1 MKGKSLKRVA
11 PAVIGGLMLAAVVL
25 WLGAGPSFG
34 QSPFTEASLVRQ
46 HCGACHKPDAE
57 GRLEVIEETRKSPEE
72 WKNVII
78 RMTRLNS
85 AVLDDAKFYPVV
97 KELSAHL
104 GLTPAEMAKVAY
116 YNSDENSQYREI
128 PGTDLEKRIFAACV
142 RCHTYGKIA
151 SHRMTESQWNENR
164 NLHLGYYPTSVPQ
177 MREMDWTK
185 ESKDLIPEL
194 AGLFPFDSPEW
205 KAWMDNRKPV
215 DLSGEWRV
223 AGYQPGLGYYE
234 GMYLFSPDAD
244 KGEDEYLVRREVRY
258 AGGMVLKQSGTGTLF
273 SGYHLR
279 YALAPTPMSGRV
291 EGVFDLD
298 AASGRFG
305 GKWWAVVQDANAF
318 GNEQFVHTGKAP
330 TVLAAFPQALQA
342 DPEAEQTL
350 TLVGTGLPENAGPGD
365 ILFSDP
371 EVKVTSVVESTASK
385 IVCRITV
392 GGASLRTA
400 TIQVGDAAYANPV
413 TLYDKVDGIRI
424 LPHIGRARVA
434 SGAAYPPQGV
444 QFVAR
449 GVHFGADGKAGT
461 EDDVML
467 EPVDASWRLAEE
479 TTREGDDD
487 LKYLMTSIDG
497 GLYTPVTTYGPIAE
511 RRQRREGVGL
521 IAVEAALK
529 AGGEELTDRALLAVT
544 VPDFITHIK

>member
-1 MKGKSLKRVA
+1 MGRRTTRVA
-11 PAVIGGLMLAAVVL
+11 PAVRILPWLAAAWL
-25 WLGAGPSFG
+25 WLAAGPCFG
-34 QSPFTEASLVRQ
+34 QTPFTETSLVRQ
-46 HCGACHKPDAE
+46 HCGACHKPDQN

-85 AVLDDAKFYPVV
+85 AVLDDAKFQPVV

-104 GLTPAEMAKVAY
+104 GLTPAEMARVAY

-128 PGTDLEKRIFAACV
+128 PGSDMEKRIFAACV

-177 MREMDWTK
+177 LREMDWTK

-194 AGLFPFDSPEW
+194 ARLFPFDAPEW
-205 KAWMDNRKPV
+205 KTWMENRKAV
-215 DLSGEWRV
+215 DLAGRWRV
-223 AGYQPGLGYYE
+223 AGYQPGLGVYE
-234 GMYLFSPDAD
+234 GWYAFTPDAE
-244 KGEDEYLVRREVRY
+244 KGADEYRITREVRY
-258 AGGMVLKQSGTGTLF
+258 ASGVVLKQSGMGTLF

-279 YALAPTPMSGRV
+279 YALPPTPLTGRV

-298 AASGRFG
+298 AASMRFQ

-318 GNEQFVHTGKAP
+318 GNEEFIPAGSGAGL
-330 TVLAAFPQALQA
+330 LAAFPQSFKVDAAA
-342 DPEAEQTL
+342 DQTL
-350 TLVGTGLPENAGPGD
+350 ILIGAGLLEGVGPAD
-365 ILFSDP
+365 IVFSDP
-371 EVKVTSVVESTASK
+371 EVKVQAVAESGPDK
-385 IVCRITV
+385 IVCTIRV

-400 TIQVGDAAYANPV
+400 TLKVKEAAYADP
-413 TLYDKVDGIRI
+413 LIFYDKMDGIRI
-424 LPHIGRARVA
+424 LPRIGRARVS

-449 GVHFGADGKAGT
+449 GVHFGPDGQPDTA
-461 EDDVML
+461 DDVML
-467 EPVDASWRLAEE
+467 DPVEAGWKLEE
-479 TTREGDDD
+479 EKTREGDDD
-487 LKYLMTSIDG
+487 LKYLATSIDG

-511 RRQRREGVGL
+511 RKQHHEGIGL
-521 IAVEAALK
+521 IAVEAALE
-529 AGGEELTDRALLAVT
+529 AGGTVLKDRALLGVT
-544 VPDFITHIK
+544 VPDFVTHIK

>member
-1 MKGKSLKRVA
+1 MKGMRAKRVA
-11 PAVIGGLMLAAVVL
+11 PAMTVCLLLAAAGL
-25 WLGAGPSFG
+25 WLMAGPCFG
-34 QSPFTEASLVRQ
+34 QTFSESSLVRQ
-46 HCGACHKPDAE
+46 HCGACHKPDPN

-85 AVLDDAKFYPVV
+85 APLDDAKFYPVV

-104 GLTPAEMAKVAY
+104 SLTPAEMAKVAY

-128 PGTDLEKRIFAACV
+128 PGTDLEKRLYAACV
-142 RCHTYGKIA
+142 RCHTFGKIA

-177 MREMDWTK
+177 MREMDWTR

-205 KAWMDNRKPV
+205 KAWMESRKPV
-215 DLSGEWRV
+215 DLSGRWRI

-234 GMYLFSPDAD
+234 GFYEFSPDAD
-244 KGEDEYLVRREVRY
+244 KGADEYLIQREVRY
-258 AGGMVLKQSGTGTLF
+258 AGGVTLKQSGTGTLY

-279 YALAPTPMSGRV
+279 YALSPTPLSARV

-298 AASGRFG
+298 AANKRFQ

-318 GNEQFVHTGKAP
+318 GNEQFAQAGEAG
-330 TVLAAFPQALQA
+330 TVLAAFPQAFKA
-342 DPEAEQTL
+342 DPAAEQTL
-350 TLVGTGLPENAGPGD
+350 TLVGTGLPGAIAPAD
-365 ILFSDP
+365 IVFSDP
-371 EVKVTSVVESTASK
+371 DVTVKSVSESTPDK
-385 IVCRITV
+385 IVCMITV
-392 GGASLRTA
+392 GGASIRTA
-400 TIQVGDAAYANPV
+400 TLKVKDAAYANPV

-424 LPHIGRARVA
+424 LPHIGRARVS

-449 GVHFGADGKAGT
+449 GVHFGADGKADTG
-461 EDDVML
+461 DDVLL
-467 EPVDASWRLAEE
+467 EPVDVTWRLEE
-479 TTREGDDD
+479 EKTREGDDD
-487 LKYLMTSIDG
+487 LKYLATSIDG
-497 GLYTPVTTYGPIAE
+497 GLYTPITTYGPIAE
-511 RRQRREGVGL
+511 RKQHREGIGL
-521 IAVEAALK
+521 IAVEATLA
-529 AGGEELTDRALLAVT
+529 ADGTALTDRALLGVT